1 MKNRKSV
8 AIFGTYP
15 PPIGGTSIHV
25 KRLLELLETKSS
37 AKVYNTFFGAKN
49 ESEKVVNLENKI
61 WFYLKF
67 IFTIKEDVVSCH
79 THNWLERF
87 ILVVISLVRNKKVII
102 TYHSLRK
109 ELDKEKFMIRMM
121 ANFVL
126 RFSDVHV
133 AINSEIEDKLISW
146 GASKKNTVIL
156 PTFLLPRDSDEEIGN
171 EFIESIIENTDFTIC
186 SNASNNNHF
195 NGTDVYGIDFCIDV
209 FKRIVDVKPN
219 TKFIFLI
226 TRITNKEYFDLLRE
240 KINSLDLE
248 NSFYLLNESVNYS
261 ALLSKC
267 NLSIRATCTDTY
279 GLSVGESI
287 HQKNTLY
294 R

>member
-121 ANFVL
+121 
-126 RFSDVHV
+126 
-133 AINSEIEDKLISW
+133 
-146 GASKKNTVIL
+146 
-156 PTFLLPRDSDEEIGN
+156 
-171 EFIESIIENTDFTIC
+171 
-186 SNASNNNHF
+186 
-195 NGTDVYGIDFCIDV
+195 
-209 FKRIVDVKPN
+209 
-219 TKFIFLI
+219 
-226 TRITNKEYFDLLRE
+226 
-240 KINSLDLE
+240 
-248 NSFYLLNESVNYS
+248 
-261 ALLSKC
+261 
-267 NLSIRATCTDTY
+267 
-279 GLSVGESI
+279 
-287 HQKNTLY
+287 
-294 R
+294 